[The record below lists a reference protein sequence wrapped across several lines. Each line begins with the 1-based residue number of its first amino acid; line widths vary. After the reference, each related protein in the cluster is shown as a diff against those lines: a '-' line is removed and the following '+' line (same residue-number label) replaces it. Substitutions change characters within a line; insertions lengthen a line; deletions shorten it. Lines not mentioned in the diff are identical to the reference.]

1 MPHSTLYCMKLTHT
15 HTHINAGTHT
25 CGLVYPLC
33 WAEMISDMLRMQV
46 DKLQE
51 EVRSKAA
58 AELKVELR

>member
-1 MPHSTLYCMKLTHT
+1 MCLPCERAAHVSP
-15 HTHINAGTHT
+15 IDAGTHT

>member
-1 MPHSTLYCMKLTHT
+1 
-15 HTHINAGTHT
+15 
-25 CGLVYPLC
+25 
-33 WAEMISDMLRMQV
+33 MISDMLRMQV

>member
-1 MPHSTLYCMKLTHT
+1 MWPGRTPLLGRDDLRYAV
-15 HTHINAGTHT
+15 NA
-25 CGLVYPLC
+25 
-33 WAEMISDMLRMQV
+33 MQV

>member
-1 MPHSTLYCMKLTHT
+1 MSP
-15 HTHINAGTHT
+15 IDAGTHT